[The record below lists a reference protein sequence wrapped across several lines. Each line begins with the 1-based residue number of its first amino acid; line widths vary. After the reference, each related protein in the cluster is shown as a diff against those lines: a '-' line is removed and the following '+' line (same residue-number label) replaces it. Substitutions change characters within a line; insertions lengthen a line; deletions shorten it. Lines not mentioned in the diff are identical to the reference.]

1 MNQIELKTPRLL
13 LKSITP
19 SIIHQLFDEKSE
31 AEIRRFFN
39 TDEEG
44 YLRLESMHQ
53 NGMETHRI
61 SLFYFLIVDKETQRI
76 IGECGFHTW
85 DKTHRRAELF
95 YNLRKDS
102 DKGKGLMTEALPE
115 VMKYGFNT
123 LNIHRIEALVAKW
136 NTASVK
142 LLERFKFTHEGTMR
156 EDYIV
161 SGNHENSECY
171 SLLKHEWENYKRN
184 GQ

>member
-44 YLRLESMHQ
+44 YQHLESMHQ
-53 NGMETHRI
+53 RGMETHRI
-61 SLFYFLIVDKETQRI
+61 SLFYFLIIDKETQRI
-76 IGECGFHTW
+76 IGESGFHTW

-95 YNLRKDS
+95 YSLRQDP
-102 DKGKGLMTEALPE
+102 DKGKGLMSEALPE
-115 VMKYGFNT
+115 VLKYGFNE
-123 LNIHRIEALVAKW
+123 LNIHRIEALAAIW
-136 NTASVK
+136 NTASLKVI
-142 LLERFKFTHEGTMR
+142 ERFKFTHEGTMR

-171 SLLKHEWENYKRN
+171 SLLKHEWEK
-184 GQ
+184 QSIA